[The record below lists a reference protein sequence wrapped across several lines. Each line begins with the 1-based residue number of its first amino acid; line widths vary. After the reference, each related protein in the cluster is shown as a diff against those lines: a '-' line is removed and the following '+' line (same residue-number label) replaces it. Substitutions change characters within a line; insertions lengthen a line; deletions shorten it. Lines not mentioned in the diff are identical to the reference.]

1 VVSAKLLLDRSYKPK
16 QMGIVR
22 SAYMN
27 VANKMKLESGLQSL
41 FEVEDGAHRLQKLQ
55 NELSFSAFV
64 KTDQFFHLYR

>member
-1 VVSAKLLLDRSYKPK
+1 
-16 QMGIVR
+16 
-22 SAYMN
+22 MN

-64 KTDQFFHLYR
+64 KTYQFFHLYR